1 MKSLDIQQSSGS
13 IADITLAI
21 GQLNGGQPSG
31 MGHQLGSWL
40 LNRKYR
46 LAAVFGLVALLVI
59 LIATAVISN
68 TISRITEN
76 NLIRVAEREVTLDA
90 VEMLSMLRDPSRPL
104 SLEDLVAS
112 SELTQALPV
121 LVQQYSVI
129 KLHLVDN
136 SGKIVWSTDRTAA
149 GNEDHQS
156 ASFQRAKEGE
166 IASEFSDDH
175 QLAELDGLR
184 PKISIVETYLPLRD
198 SSTGDVVG
206 VLVIY
211 RNVTDDVPYLIEA
224 TRSSVLQV
232 TAATMAALFLV
243 LLIVVVIAD
252 MIISRSKGRE
262 QTALETQL
270 AERKQA
276 AAALLA
282 SNQRLEGV
290 VQELKDTQQQIIRQE
305 RLRAL
310 GEMASGI
317 AHDFNN
323 ALTPILGFTSLLIQ
337 NPDDLRDLEIVKSR
351 LEIILAGAEGAAS
364 VVARLKEFY
373 RQPDETDQFT
383 DVDLGD
389 LADVAIS
396 LTQAKW
402 KDQALANGATI
413 NVERNLLGVPSVS
426 GDAPQIREA
435 LINLLMNAV
444 DAMPSGGTISLSTYT
459 EGEWAVLSVG
469 DTGMGMTEE
478 VKQRCLDPFFT
489 TKGSHGTGM
498 GLSMVY
504 GIVQR
509 HGGTM
514 NIESEVGKGTTFA
527 MRFPI
532 PKHSVGGKDDS
543 VGGKD
548 DAMVEQ
554 NSLPALHLLVV
565 DDEPLVAQL
574 LTAFLR
580 NDGHTV
586 VTAADGEQGLKKFQS
601 EDFDLVLTDRA
612 MPVMNG
618 NQLAAAIK
626 ETSPTTPV
634 IMLTGFGDIMAVTDE
649 TPAGIDLVLG
659 KPVTMAGLRQA
670 LATTMNS
677 VQTGAIFKEHPGQ
690 LAGNSRQ
697 ATAIS

>member
-1 MKSLDIQQSSGS
+1 MKSLEIQQSSGS

-76 NLIRVAEREVTLDA
+76 NLIRVAEREITLDA
-90 VEMLSMLRDPSRPL
+90 VEMLSLLRDPSRPL

-243 LLIVVVIAD
+243 LLTVVVIAD

-262 QTALETQL
+262 QSALETQL

-276 AAALLA
+276 AVALLA
-282 SNQRLEGV
+282 SNQRLEAV
-290 VQELKDTQQQIIRQE
+290 VQDLKETQRQIIQQE

-323 ALTPILGFTSLLIQ
+323 ALTPILGFTSLTLQ
-337 NPDDLRDLEIVKSR
+337 NPDDLSDVETIKSR
-351 LEIILAGAEGAAS
+351 LEIILAGAEDASS

-373 RQPDETDQFT
+373 RQQDETDQFT
-383 DVDLGD
+383 SLD
-389 LADVAIS
+389 LADLANLAIS

-402 KDQALANGATI
+402 KDQALAMGATI
-413 NVERNLLGVPSVS
+413 NVECNLQEVPSVL

-435 LINLLMNAV
+435 LINLIMNAV
-444 DAMPSGGTISLSTYT
+444 DAMPEGGAITLSTYT
-459 EGEWAVLSVG
+459 EGNSAVLSVG
-469 DTGMGMTEE
+469 DTGRGMTEE

-543 VGGKD
+543 
-548 DAMVEQ
+548 MVEQ

-659 KPVTMAGLRQA
+659 KPVTMEGLRQA

-677 VQTGAIFKEHPGQ
+677 VETGAIFKEHPGQ

-697 ATAIS
+697 AAAIS